1 MAKNTVST
9 KCLIG
14 EARVNYPSVF
24 APESFGDGEAVYAVT
39 LSFPKSDTAL
49 MDKIEKAIDETTEKF
64 KAMNGGK
71 LPKSFKLPLIKD
83 GDEDYET
90 EAFAGLWTIKAKSKF
105 KPEIVKKAVVMG
117 KTQLVPITDEEEF
130 YAGCYC
136 YASVDFVTYD
146 RDTSK
151 GISCRLN
158 NILKS
163 RDGERFSGGSKE
175 SVEDTYAGVLGDI
188 DFADDEEV
196 F

>member
-1 MAKNTVST
+1 MAKNTAST

-24 APESFGDGEAVYAVT
+24 APDSFGDGEAVYNVT
-39 LSFPKSDTAL
+39 LRFPKSNTEL
-49 MDKIEKAIDETTEKF
+49 MDKIKKAIDETAEKF

-71 LPKSFKLPLIKD
+71 LPKSFKYPLIKD
-83 GDEDYET
+83 GDEDYESDGY
-90 EAFAGLWTIKAKSKF
+90 AGLWTIKAKSKF
-105 KPEIVKKAVVMG
+105 KPEIVKKAIVMG
-117 KTQLVPITDEEEF
+117 KTQLVPITDEDEF

-136 YASVDFVTYD
+136 YASVDFVSYD

-158 NILKS
+158 SLLKS
-163 RDGERFSGGSKE
+163 RDGERFSGSPKE
-175 SVEDTYAGVLGDI
+175 SAEDTYAGVLGDV
-188 DFADDEEV
+188 DFSEDEEV